1 MGIID
6 RITSIA
12 PRRREYLSLATRR
25 RRCVT
30 NLDRWL
36 QGVSEDWSRMTSRAG
51 GLRWMPATD
60 VHESEREVVV
70 TVEVPGLERDDLQLT
85 LTPEGLV
92 IRGERREEREDR
104 RRGLL
109 FSELH
114 YGSFVRTVPLPSGLD
129 LDAAEARAQ
138 KGADRALSEEGAPG
152 RRAAHP
158 DRGNIVST
166 CSS

>member
-12 PRRREYLSLATRR
+12 PRRREYLEPRNQTQTLRDEF
-25 RRCVT
+25 
-30 NLDRWL
+30 DRWL

-92 IRGERREEREDR
+92 IRGERREEKEDR

-138 KGADRALSEEGAPG
+138 KGVLTVRFPRKE
-152 RRAAHP
+152 RRADARRIP
-158 DRGNIVST
+158 IEETS
-166 CSS
+166 